1 MDRSYSSLTSFPIQG
16 RLATESDVHT
26 EKKAV

>member
-1 MDRSYSSLTSFPIQG
+1 MDRSYSSLTGFPIKG

-26 EKKAV
+26 EEDV